1 VAGGRFGVRRLG
13 GVELLVG
20 GVGLTAAVAIGVLAA
35 HDPVLAVGAATAL
48 VAVPVAVLRPALIA
62 PLLVFSLFA
71 EAITV
76 GGTTVGRITA
86 PLALLAVTSQ
96 VLQAPARLRGAATLV
111 SLIAGY
117 ALLAMASLIWTVSV
131 PGTLDALSTLI
142 VSLVYTAAFAVLIRT
157 PRDLGRL
164 LSAVAISSAVLA
176 LLWIGQYAIGVDRR
190 FNLAGDPNFFA
201 AAQVVALPLVVVRL
215 SLERDSLRRLALYV
229 AVALIA
235 ASVLSTVS
243 RGGFIILAV
252 VVLLIVLLP
261 SRVLF
266 PSARQKTAFLLT
278 ALIGLGVLFPLA
290 WGDLRHRFEVGLT
303 RSNVAGGRGDLWMA
317 AGTGYRQHP
326 LTGLGFGAFKASSF
340 QLLRTTPGV
349 RIEEHLR
356 PSVRSGEYVHN
367 AFLGSL
373 AELGPVGLAL
383 FTGVLGASAARLR
396 RAAREARAAGLPVVG
411 AVANALLLSL
421 GGLILASLLLSTETS
436 RVLWVL
442 VGLSLSVPGLARL
455 QGPSPHA
462 ET

>member
-1 VAGGRFGVRRLG
+1 MRRPGGAEF
-13 GVELLVG
+13 LVG
-20 GVGLTAAVAIGVLAA
+20 VVALTGALAVGVLAA
-35 HDPVLAVGAATAL
+35 HDPVLAVGAAAAL
-48 VAVPVAVLRPALIA
+48 VAVPVAVLRPTLIA
-62 PLLVFSLFA
+62 PVLVFSLFA

-86 PLALLAVTSQ
+86 PLALVAVTSQ
-96 VLQAPARLRGAATLV
+96 VLQAPARLRDASLSLG
-111 SLIAGY
+111 LIAGY
-117 ALLAMASLIWTVSV
+117 ALLAIASLVWTVNV
-131 PGTLDALSTLI
+131 PGTLDALSTLM
-142 VSLVYTAAFAVLIRT
+142 VSLVYMAAFATLIRA
-157 PRDLGRL
+157 PRDLRRL
-164 LSAVAISSAVLA
+164 LSAVAVSSAALA
-176 LLWIGQYAIGVDRR
+176 ILWIGQYAIGVDRR

-215 SLERDSLRRLALYV
+215 SLERDAVGRLALYLAV
-229 AVALIA
+229 AVVA

-243 RGGFIILAV
+243 RGGFITLAV

-290 WGDLRHRFEVGLT
+290 WGDLRNRFEVGLS

-326 LTGLGFGAFKASSF
+326 VTGLGFGGFKAVSF

-349 RIEEHLR
+349 QIEEHLR

-367 AFLGSL
+367 AFLGTL
-373 AELGPVGLAL
+373 AELGPLGLAL
-383 FTGVLGASAARLR
+383 FVGVLGASAARLR
-396 RAAREARAAGLPVVG
+396 RAARDARAAGLPLVRS
-411 AVANALLLSL
+411 VANAVLLSL
-421 GGLILASLLLSTETS
+421 VGLALASLLLSTETS

-442 VGLSLSVPGLARL
+442 VGLSLSLPGLARL
-455 QGPSPHA
+455 QGPSPNA